1 MSEQNDRTGDD
12 AYEHHGGFPVYE
24 PVKAGPNFGRLV
36 EAFRR
41 LQDLAVSTHAP
52 DDVVDEAIAKA
63 EALGDLLEPYKVR
76 EGKSPAASTWT
87 SPGAEVCC
95 CRRS

>member
-52 DDVVDEAIAKA
+52 DDVVDEAIAKQKRS
-63 EALGDLLEPYKVR
+63 GTCSSRTRSGRVSRRP
-76 EGKSPAASTWT
+76 ASTWT